1 MSIYKPFKA
10 TMLYEFCGV
19 LVYTE
24 NLVYVDE
31 CCWSPWQICI
41 SLAYIFFRK
50 QTPNRQLCF
59 LCLAWKGP
67 ENWEGLFSYL
77 SMRRA
82 YHIKETKS
90 CNNCEVF
97 KCCSGVGGRKR
108 AELLS
113 CAIYTSSWTH
123 WFISGASG
131 EHNAFIVTS
140 MKVMFEFSTPLY
152 TFSCLSSFLR
162 CISWNDSF
170 VLKVTLNKNSWM
182 L

>member
-10 TMLYEFCGV
+10 TMLYDFCGV

-90 CNNCEVF
+90 SNNCEVF
-97 KCCSGVGGRKR
+97 KCCSGVGGQ
-108 AELLS
+108 EE
-113 CAIYTSSWTH
+113 SWTV
-123 WFISGASG
+123 I
-131 EHNAFIVTS
+131 
-140 MKVMFEFSTPLY
+140 
-152 TFSCLSSFLR
+152 LR
-162 CISWNDSF
+162 YLHLLMDTLIHIRSIWRTQCIYCYKYESDVWI
-170 VLKVTLNKNSWM
+170 
-182 L
+182 